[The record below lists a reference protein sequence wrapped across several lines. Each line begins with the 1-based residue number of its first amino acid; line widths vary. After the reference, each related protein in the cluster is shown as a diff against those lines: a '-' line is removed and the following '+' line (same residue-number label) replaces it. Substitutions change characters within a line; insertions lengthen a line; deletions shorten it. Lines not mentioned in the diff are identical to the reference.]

1 MRADFA
7 TPDVDVV
14 DLAVIT
20 IDASVL
26 KRIEEAFLNVVEIAS
41 SFVRRVC
48 VHCHRQFTIKRAETQ
63 IAEDC
68 ADLGAVFSAFAA
80 DQRAVTNPAVI
91 MIHARRPRQFYE

>member
-1 MRADFA
+1 MPVACWVDSYDYLAVRADFA

-41 SFVRRVC
+41 APVGRMHV
-48 VHCHRQFTIKRAETQ
+48 
-63 IAEDC
+63 D
-68 ADLGAVFSAFAA
+68 
-80 DQRAVTNPAVI
+80 
-91 MIHARRPRQFYE
+91 FYNK